1 MGASCDLVL
10 APPLWPPSPRSL
22 IESSSTQ
29 TTWSAPQSCLPP
41 ETVSLARW
49 STRVKAAYSALS
61 FICIVIFSCFAIAA
75 LVQRNDQF
83 ILGEAVISNIIYVL
97 HHHIYNTWLYYFQ
110 YNIPRVLHTIVAAQ
124 NLHYDLKI
132 PCSYTIT
139 LSDTSFVH
147 CSPFHWYNGSYV
159 QRGLTILPFMRSYV

>member
-10 APPLWPPSPRSL
+10 APPPWPPSPRSL

-97 HHHIYNTWLYYFQ
+97 HHHIYNITWLCYFQ
-110 YNIPRVLHTIVAAQ
+110 YNIPRVIHTIVAAQ
-124 NLHYDLKI
+124 IYIMIQIYPVPTLLHYRI
-132 PCSYTIT
+132 QV
-139 LSDTSFVH
+139 VH

>member
-1 MGASCDLVL
+1 MGESCDLVL

-29 TTWSAPQSCLPP
+29 TTWSAPQSCPPP

-49 STRVKAAYSALS
+49 STRVEAAYSALS
-61 FICIVIFSCFAIAA
+61 FICIVILFCHRCAGPEEWSVYSWGSRDLKYNLCPPSSYLQYYMIILFSI
-75 LVQRNDQF
+75 QHTKS
-83 ILGEAVISNIIYVL
+83 ISY
-97 HHHIYNTWLYYFQ
+97 HSGST
-110 YNIPRVLHTIVAAQ
+110 
-124 NLHYDLKI
+124 NLHYDPNI

-139 LSDTSFVH
+139 LSVTSFVL

-159 QRGLTILPFMRSYV
+159 QRGLTILPFMRSSV